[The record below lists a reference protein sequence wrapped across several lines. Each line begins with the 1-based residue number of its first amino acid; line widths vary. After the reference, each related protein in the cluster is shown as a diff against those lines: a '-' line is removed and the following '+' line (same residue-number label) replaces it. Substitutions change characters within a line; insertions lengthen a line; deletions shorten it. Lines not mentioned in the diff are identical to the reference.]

1 MPHKAAFVHTDWQA
15 STHQREQRM
24 SGDLTE
30 HQIELLSRVLQHGGT
45 LASPFGHPGE
55 DSLLEEVLED
65 IDTLEARRLI
75 RVDRTRGSDEP
86 ERITLTPEGYDA
98 LGMA

>member
-1 MPHKAAFVHTDWQA
+1 
-15 STHQREQRM
+15 M

-30 HQIELLSRVLQHGGT
+30 HQMELLARVLQHGGA
-45 LASPFGHPGE
+45 LSSPFGHPGE

-65 IDTLEARRLI
+65 IDTLEARGLLT
-75 RVDRTRGSDEP
+75 VDRTRGSDEP
-86 ERITLTPEGYDA
+86 ERISLTQGGYDA

>member
-1 MPHKAAFVHTDWQA
+1 
-15 STHQREQRM
+15 M

-30 HQIELLSRVLQHGGT
+30 NQMELLARVLQHGGT

-55 DSLLEEVLED
+55 DSLLEEVLEN
-65 IDTLEARRLI
+65 IDDLEARGLI
-75 RVDRTRGSDEP
+75 MVNRTRGSDEP
-86 ERITLTPEGYDA
+86 ERITLSEQGYDA

>member
-1 MPHKAAFVHTDWQA
+1 
-15 STHQREQRM
+15 M

-30 HQIELLSRVLQHGGT
+30 RQLELLARVLQHGGA

-65 IDTLEARRLI
+65 IDALEARGLI
-75 RVDRTRGSDEP
+75 TVDRTRGSDQP
-86 ERITLTPEGYDA
+86 ERIGLTQAGYDV

>member
-1 MPHKAAFVHTDWQA
+1 
-15 STHQREQRM
+15 M

-30 HQIELLSRVLQHGGT
+30 HQMELLARVLQHGGA

-65 IDTLEARRLI
+65 LDALEASGLI
-75 RVDRTRGSDEP
+75 TVDRTRGSDAP
-86 ERITLTPEGYDA
+86 ERVSLTQEGYDA
-98 LGMA
+98 LGMV

>member
-1 MPHKAAFVHTDWQA
+1 
-15 STHQREQRM
+15 M
-24 SGDLTE
+24 SDDLTE
-30 HQIELLSRVLQHGGT
+30 NQMELLARVLQHGGT

-65 IDTLEARRLI
+65 IDTLEARGLI
-75 RVDRTRGSDEP
+75 MVNRTRGSEEP
-86 ERITLTPEGYDA
+86 ERITLSRAGYDA

>member
-1 MPHKAAFVHTDWQA
+1 
-15 STHQREQRM
+15 M

-30 HQIELLSRVLQHGGT
+30 HQMELLARVLQHGGA

-55 DSLLEEVLED
+55 DSLLED
-65 IDTLEARRLI
+65 IDTLEARGLI
-75 RVDRTRGSDEP
+75 TVDRTRGSDEP
-86 ERITLTPEGYDA
+86 ERISLTQEGYDA

>member
-1 MPHKAAFVHTDWQA
+1 
-15 STHQREQRM
+15 M

-30 HQIELLSRVLQHGGT
+30 HQMELLARVLQHGGA

-65 IDTLEARRLI
+65 IDSLEARGLLA
-75 RVDRTRGSDEP
+75 VDRTRGRDEP
-86 ERITLTPEGYDA
+86 ERISLTQAGYGA
-98 LGMA
+98 LGVA

>member
-1 MPHKAAFVHTDWQA
+1 
-15 STHQREQRM
+15 M
-24 SGDLTE
+24 SGNLTE
-30 HQIELLSRVLQHGGT
+30 HQVELLSRVLQHGAV

-65 IDTLEARRLI
+65 IDALEAEGLI
-75 RVDRTRGSDEP
+75 TVDRARGSDEP
-86 ERITLTPEGYDA
+86 ERITLTQEGYDA